1 MIVSLVG
8 VVGLSWEVTCDII
21 WKVSD
26 EIITD
31 YALQGSEQWLPIEYS
46 KYLPRWLALTPSM
59 RVICSKNR

>member
-1 MIVSLVG
+1 M
-8 VVGLSWEVTCDII
+8 SWKVTCDII